1 MKKILLIAL
10 ICHLA
15 YSNSFA
21 QIKYGIKAGL
31 NYVNNVQGIGEEN
44 INKYKISYHFG
55 GYSIFEISDKIGI
68 QSEILYSNKGYKFDA
83 TDLSREGN
91 LNLNY
96 INLPILAGY
105 SISNS
110 FKVNFGPEFGYLLSA
125 KSKFDSSTVDVGDIW
140 DNNIDLGIAT
150 GIALDLTS
158 KFMIEMRYSHG
169 LISVIDEV
177 ELTDD
182 FGSPTG
188 ETIKFL
194 NRTFQ
199 ISVGYNLK

>member
-10 ICHLA
+10 LFTLA
-15 YSNSFA
+15 HNNSFA

-31 NYVNNVQGIGEEN
+31 NYVNNVQSESEESN
-44 INKYKISYHFG
+44 NKYKISYLFG
-55 GYSIFEISDKIGI
+55 GYGIFEISEKFGI
-68 QSEILYSNKGYKFDA
+68 QSEILYSNKGYHFDA
-83 TDLSREGN
+83 TNLSEEGN

-96 INLPILAGY
+96 INLPVLVGY
-105 SISNS
+105 AISN
-110 FKVNFGPEFGYLLSA
+110 NFRINLGPEFGYLLSA
-125 KSKFDSSTVDVGDIW
+125 KSKFDSNTVDVGDIW

-150 GIALDLTS
+150 GIRMSPTS
-158 KFMIEMRYSHG
+158 KFMIEMRYAHG

-177 ELTDD
+177 NLTDE
-182 FGSPTG
+182 FGNATG

-199 ISVGYNLK
+199 FSVGYNLN